1 MNLTEENKE
10 EKEKLLKTE
19 EVGNKKSLVGKDHS
33 RAKHAA
39 NNFFSSLVLDYYLG
53 ER

>member
-19 EVGNKKSLVGKDHS
+19 EVGNKESLVGKDHS
-33 RAKHAA
+33 
-39 NNFFSSLVLDYYLG
+39 
-53 ER
+53 